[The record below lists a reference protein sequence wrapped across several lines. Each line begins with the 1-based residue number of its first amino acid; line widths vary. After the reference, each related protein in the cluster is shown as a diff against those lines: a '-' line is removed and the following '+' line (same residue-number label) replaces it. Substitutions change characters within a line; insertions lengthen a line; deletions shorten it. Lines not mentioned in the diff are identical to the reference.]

1 MDYKF
6 KVVFLKPVLDFLE
19 NLDPKSR
26 EKVIYNIWKSRSV
39 NDNDIF
45 KKLND
50 EIWEF
55 RTLYNK
61 QYIRLFAFW
70 DKSDKKD
77 TIVISTHGLI
87 KKTEKIPKGEIEKAE
102 ILRQK
107 YFNNKR

>member
-1 MDYKF
+1 MTKYGNSE
-6 KVVFLKPVLDFLE
+6 P
-19 NLDPKSR
+19 
-26 EKVIYNIWKSRSV
+26 
-39 NDNDIF
+39 
-45 KKLND
+45 
-50 EIWEF
+50 
-55 RTLYNK
+55 LYNK

-87 KKTEKIPKGEIEKAE
+87 KKTEKIPKGEMEKAE

>member
-55 RTLYNK
+55 RTFI
-61 QYIRLFAFW
+61 Q
-70 DKSDKKD
+70 
-77 TIVISTHGLI
+77 
-87 KKTEKIPKGEIEKAE
+87 
-102 ILRQK
+102 
-107 YFNNKR
+107 